1 MATTDFNAGAGT
13 GGLQLP
19 PVVAPPAPR
28 QPARQRAGG
37 LNRLEVV
44 PEPELRPAHWRPL
57 RIAMIGQKGV
67 PATFGGIEH
76 HVEEI
81 GARLAARGHDVTV
94 YCRSSYGS
102 NREAEY
108 RGMRLCHL
116 RTVGSKHLDA
126 IAHSALSTVSA
137 MAGRVD
143 VVHYHALGPGLVA
156 PLPKYLSGA
165 RVVLT
170 VHGLDNERAKWGR
183 AAKAVLGTAHW
194 MSARVPDETVVVSRT
209 LADHYEDMGTR
220 RVTHVPNGVEPVA
233 PRPADVI
240 TTEFGLRPG
249 SYLLFVGRLVPEKA
263 PDLLIRAFSHVRTRR
278 RLVITGG
285 SSFTDGY
292 VAQLRKMAEPDPRV
306 LFTGYAYGDRLT
318 ELYSNAAAFVL
329 PSHLEGLP
337 LTLLEAASYGVPIVA
352 SDIAP
357 HLEVLG
363 SEEPGRRLFPSGDE
377 QALAG
382 AIRRSLD
389 DRSEETAGAVR
400 LRDEILRRYQWDEVT
415 RHLEEIYLR
424 AVDGDPAVGTS
435 LGEVQAL

>member
-1 MATTDFNAGAGT
+1 
-13 GGLQLP
+13 
-19 PVVAPPAPR
+19 
-28 QPARQRAGG
+28 
-37 LNRLEVV
+37 
-44 PEPELRPAHWRPL
+44 
-57 RIAMIGQKGV
+57 
-67 PATFGGIEH
+67 
-76 HVEEI
+76 
-81 GARLAARGHDVTV
+81 
-94 YCRSSYGS
+94 
-102 NREAEY
+102 
-108 RGMRLCHL
+108 
-116 RTVGSKHLDA
+116 
-126 IAHSALSTVSA
+126 
-137 MAGRVD
+137 
-143 VVHYHALGPGLVA
+143 
-156 PLPKYLSGA
+156 
-165 RVVLT
+165 
-170 VHGLDNERAKWGR
+170 
-183 AAKAVLGTAHW
+183 
-194 MSARVPDETVVVSRT
+194 
-209 LADHYEDMGTR
+209 
-220 RVTHVPNGVEPVA
+220 
-233 PRPADVI
+233 
-240 TTEFGLRPG
+240 
-249 SYLLFVGRLVPEKA
+249 
-263 PDLLIRAFSHVRTRR
+263 
-278 RLVITGG
+278 
-285 SSFTDGY
+285 
-292 VAQLRKMAEPDPRV
+292 MAEPDPRV